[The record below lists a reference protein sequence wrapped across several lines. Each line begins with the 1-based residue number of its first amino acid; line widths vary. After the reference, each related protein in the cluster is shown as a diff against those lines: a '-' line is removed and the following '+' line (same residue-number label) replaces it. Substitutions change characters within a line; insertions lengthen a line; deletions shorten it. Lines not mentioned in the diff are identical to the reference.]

1 MSSPLVITAASALTS
16 YGVGAEAYARGFEA
30 GPTQFAPMAG
40 SYTQDVFCARVPAYD
55 AKQLLGVRSVSNFD
69 RLTLH
74 VCVALD
80 ALHKQLGF
88 GDTQQRR
95 AHLADDR
102 ISLVL
107 GSSGPLQSIVDLDL
121 QTIQEPGYVQPSIVP
136 NLVFNVP
143 ASYAAIRHGIR
154 GSCITLTDG
163 DTSSLKAL
171 AMAATQLESG
181 RIDLALV
188 GGAEE
193 ATPAYALYC
202 AALAAAGGQPCPPLT
217 EGAAMFALERA
228 EDAAAAGRVSIGK
241 LFGCAQVFAPDD
253 PTAGL
258 AACLDKL
265 RRRFGGLIDEISVVY
280 AAKEIDVKR
289 VGLDRCRNVN
299 LAERLGHFGA
309 MSASVAMLD
318 ALVRSHIG
326 AGELILIVQA
336 DRAGACAAGLL
347 QKHATLH

>member
-1 MSSPLVITAASALTS
+1 MASPLVITAASALTS
-16 YGVGAEAYARGFEA
+16 YGVGPEAYAQGFEA
-30 GPTQFAPMAG
+30 GPAQFAPMTG
-40 SYTQDVFCARVPAYD
+40 SYAQDIFCARVPYYD
-55 AKQLLGVRSVSNFD
+55 ARQLLGVRSISNFD

-74 VCVALD
+74 VCVAVD
-80 ALHKQLGF
+80 ALHKRLGF
-88 GDTQQRR
+88 GDARERR
-95 AHLADDR
+95 TRLADDR

-121 QTIQEPGYVQPSIVP
+121 QTIEEPSYVQPSIVP

-193 ATPAYALYC
+193 ATPAYALYR
-202 AALAAAGGQPCPPLT
+202 AALAAAGGQGCPRFA
-217 EGAAMFALERA
+217 EGAAMFALERP
-228 EDAAAAGRVSIGK
+228 EDAAAAGRASVAK
-241 LFGCAQVFAPDD
+241 LFGCVQVFAPHDR
-253 PTAGL
+253 PAGL
-258 AACLDKL
+258 AACIDKL
-265 RRRFGGLIDEISVVY
+265 RRRFGNVLDDVGVVY
-280 AAKEIDVKR
+280 AAQDIDRGR
-289 VGLDRCRNVN
+289 VGLDLCRSIN
-299 LAERLGHFGA
+299 LADRLGHFGA
-309 MSASVAMLD
+309 MSASMALLD
-318 ALVRSHIG
+318 ALVRSHV
-326 AGELILIVQA
+326 APGELFLIVQA
-336 DRAGACAAGLL
+336 DREGACAASLL

>member
-1 MSSPLVITAASALTS
+1 MHPQLVITAASALTS
-16 YGVGAEAYARGFEA
+16 YGLGPEAYAQGVEA
-30 GPTQFAPMAG
+30 GPAQFSPMIG
-40 SYTQDVFCARVPAYD
+40 SYAQEILCARVPAYD
-55 AKQLLGVRSVSNFD
+55 ARQLLGVRSISNFD

-74 VCVALD
+74 VCVAVD
-80 ALHKQLGF
+80 ALHKRLGF

-95 AHLADDR
+95 ALLADDR
-102 ISLVL
+102 VSLVL

-121 QTIQEPGYVQPSIVP
+121 QTIQEPSYVQPSIVP

-193 ATPAYALYC
+193 ATPAYALYRS
-202 AALAAAGGQPCPPLT
+202 ALAAADGQACPPFS
-217 EGAAMFALERA
+217 EGAAMFSLERA
-228 EDAAAAGRVSIGK
+228 EHAAAAGRTSMAG

-253 PTAGL
+253 PHAGL
-258 AACLDKL
+258 AACVDKL
-265 RRRFGGLIDEISVVY
+265 RRRFGGLLDALTLVY
-280 AAKEIDVKR
+280 AAKDIDLQR
-289 VGLDRCRNVN
+289 VGLDPCRRIS
-299 LAERLGHFGA
+299 LADRLGHFGA
-309 MSASVAMLD
+309 MSGSVALLD
-318 ALVRSHIG
+318 ALVGPSAA

>member
-1 MSSPLVITAASALTS
+1 MASPLVITAASALTS
-16 YGVGAEAYARGFEA
+16 YGVGPEAYAQGFEA
-30 GPTQFAPMAG
+30 GPAQFAPMAG
-40 SYTQDVFCARVPAYD
+40 SYTQDIFCARVPSYD
-55 AKQLLGVRSVSNFD
+55 ARQLLGVRSISNFD

-74 VCVALD
+74 VCVAVD
-80 ALHKQLGF
+80 ALHKRLGF
-88 GDTQQRR
+88 GDARERR
-95 AHLADDR
+95 ARLADDR

-121 QTIQEPGYVQPSIVP
+121 QTIEEPSYVQPSIVP

-193 ATPAYALYC
+193 ATPAYALYR
-202 AALAAAGGQPCPPLT
+202 AALAAAGGQTCPRFA

-228 EDAAAAGRVSIGK
+228 EDAAAAGRASIAK
-241 LFGCAQVFAPDD
+241 LFGCVQVFAPHD
-253 PTAGL
+253 PHAGL
-258 AACLDKL
+258 AACIDKL
-265 RRRFGGLIDEISVVY
+265 RRRFGDVLDDIGVVY
-280 AAKEIDVKR
+280 AAQETDLGR
-289 VGLDRCRNVN
+289 VGLDRCRSIN
-299 LAERLGHFGA
+299 LADRLGHFGA
-309 MSASVAMLD
+309 MSASMAMLD
-318 ALVRSHIG
+318 ALVRSHVA
-326 AGELILIVQA
+326 AGELLLIVQA
-336 DRAGACAAGLL
+336 DREGVCAAGLL